1 MQVIVTRQFEKDVS
15 KELNKSLQLQ
25 LADIIEQL
33 QKVRSIQD
41 VQHIKKLKGYKNA
54 YRLKLLDYRIGF
66 ILEENTI
73 NLSRVMHRKEIYRYF
88 P

>member
-41 VQHIKKLKGYKNA
+41 VQDIKKLKGYKNA